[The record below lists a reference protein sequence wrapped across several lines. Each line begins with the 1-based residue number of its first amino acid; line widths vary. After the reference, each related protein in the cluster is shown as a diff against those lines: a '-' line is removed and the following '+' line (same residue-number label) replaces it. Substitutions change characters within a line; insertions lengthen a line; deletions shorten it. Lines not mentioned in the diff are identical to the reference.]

1 MKKFNVFLK
10 IKKKKIIY
18 RSHISQMFK
27 KQLDY
32 FINLIL
38 KNKKNN
44 YSLNN
49 AFKVIKT
56 AESIFHNV

>member
-1 MKKFNVFLK
+1 
-10 IKKKKIIY
+10 
-18 RSHISQMFK
+18 MFK